1 MLKKVRIR
9 IVTDRTDVQTGLF
22 DKNAV
27 FDAPNGENEHSEMTV
42 EGRYHDDGIRVA
54 ISYDESELSGMEGS
68 RTTISYQKNEP
79 GVITMLR
86 TGSVKTALLFEKG
99 RCHECV
105 YQTPI
110 AHFDVRVQTD
120 EVNNSL
126 EGVGVL
132 YLDYTVE
139 LKGAQ
144 PQRTK
149 MTLALLPSFDKPQ
162 GM

>member
-9 IVTDRTDVQTGLF
+9 IVTDRTDAATGLF
-22 DKNAV
+22 DKSAV
-27 FDAPNGENEHSEMTV
+27 FDTQSSENEHSEMTV
-42 EGRYHDDGIRVA
+42 VGRYHDDGIRVA

-68 RTTISYQKNEP
+68 RATVSYQKNEP

-110 AHFDVRVQTD
+110 APFDVCVQTD
-120 EVNNSL
+120 DVKNSL

-149 MTLALLPSFDKPQ
+149 MTLTLLPDFDRPQ

>member
-9 IVTDRTDVQTGLF
+9 IITDRAEAAVGLF
-22 DKNAV
+22 ENTV
-27 FDAPNGENEHSEMTV
+27 MPLGESGAPEHSEMTV
-42 EGRYHDDGIRVA
+42 EGRYHDDGTRVA

-68 RTTISYQKNEP
+68 RATISYQKNEP

-86 TGSVKTALLFEKG
+86 TGSVKTALLFEEG
-99 RCHECV
+99 RCHQCV

-110 AHFDVRVQTD
+110 APFDVCVQTD

-126 EGVGVL
+126 EGVGAL

-139 LKGAQ
+139 LRGAQ

-149 MTLALLPSFDKPQ
+149 MTLTLLPSFDRPQ
-162 GM
+162 GI

>member
-9 IVTDRTDVQTGLF
+9 IVTDRTDAATGLF
-22 DKNAV
+22 DKKAT
-27 FDAPNGENEHSEMTV
+27 FPTQGRENEHGEMTV

-68 RTTISYQKNEP
+68 RATISYQKNEP

-105 YQTPI
+105 YQTPL
-110 AHFDVRVQTD
+110 APFDVRMQTD

-139 LKGAQ
+139 LRGAQ

-149 MTLALLPSFDKPQ
+149 MTLSLLPSFDKPQ

>member
-9 IVTDRTDVQTGLF
+9 IVTDRIDAATGLF
-22 DKNAV
+22 DKNAT
-27 FDAPNGENEHSEMTV
+27 FETKNAETEHSEMTV
-42 EGRYHDDGIRVA
+42 LGRYHDDGIRVA
-54 ISYDESELSGMEGS
+54 ISYDEGELSGMEGS
-68 RTTISYQKNEP
+68 RTTVSYQKNEP

-149 MTLALLPSFDKPQ
+149 MTLTLLPDFDKPQ
-162 GM
+162 GI

>member
-1 MLKKVRIR
+1 MLKKVRIK
-9 IVTDRTDVQTGLF
+9 IVTDRTDAAVGLF
-22 DKNAV
+22 DKNAT
-27 FDAPNGENEHSEMTV
+27 FDTQNAENEHGEMTV
-42 EGRYHDDGIRVA
+42 QGRYHDDGIRVA
-54 ISYDESELSGMEGS
+54 ISYDEGELSGMEGS

-105 YQTPI
+105 YQTPL
-110 AHFDVRVQTD
+110 APFDVCVQTD

-126 EGVGVL
+126 EGMGVL
-132 YLDYTVE
+132 YLDYILE

-149 MTLALLPSFDKPQ
+149 MTLTLLPSFDRPQ